1 MFFLDANVEINQEKA
16 INLTKKKNNS
26 WIRWIKLLLH
36 SKTGTVGFIIVATV
50 ITVAIFADLLA
61 PHNPSTNNLEDMLRP
76 PFWFDGGST
85 TYILGTDNLGRDILS
100 RIIIGTRVSLLVGI
114 FSVIL
119 AGIIG
124 IIVGIFAG
132 YYGGLIDSVLMR
144 VVDSFLAIPSILFIL
159 VVLTVF
165 NPSLLVLIVVI
176 GFTNWVTYAR
186 VVRGEVLSI
195 KEREFVK
202 ASKSIG
208 TNNIK
213 IMIQHIFPN
222 ILPSFIVISTLS
234 VATTIVLEASL
245 SFLGLGIQPPDVSW
259 GGMLTDGRNYLATN
273 WWLATFPG
281 IAITVTVL
289 GIIFLGDWLRD
300 VLDPRTQGRN

>member
-1 MFFLDANVEINQEKA
+1 MEAKLKTSTLVET
-16 INLTKKKNNS
+16 NLTKGKKPGAL
-26 WIRWIKLLLH
+26 IRWVKLLLQ
-36 SKTGTVGFIIVATV
+36 SKTGTVGFFVVLGVIV
-50 ITVAIFADLLA
+50 VAIFADIIA
-61 PHNPSTNNLEDMLRP
+61 PHDPTKNNLEAMLQP
-76 PFWFDGGST
+76 PVWLDGGTS

-100 RIIIGTRVSLLVGI
+100 RIIHGTRVSLLVGV

-124 IIVGIFAG
+124 IVVGIISG
-132 YYGGLIDSVLMR
+132 YYGGIIDNILMR
-144 VVDSFLAIPSILFIL
+144 IVDSFLAIPSILFIL
-159 VVLTVF
+159 VVLAVF
-165 NPSLLVLIVVI
+165 DPSIFVLIIVI

-186 VVRGEVLSI
+186 VVRSEVLSI

-202 ASKSIG
+202 ASRSIG
-208 TNNIK
+208 TKNRT
-213 IMIQHIFPN
+213 IMAKHIFPN
-222 ILPSFIVISTLS
+222 IVSSFIVISTLS
-234 VATTIVLEASL
+234 VATTIILEASL

-300 VLDPRTQGRN
+300 VLDPRIKGRK